1 MTMRNI
7 DGTFGIRILRC
18 IKPPA
23 YGSRW
28 RVNVTGCV
36 DQNVYASE
44 NGCEVP
50 TPTRVTR
57 PIGRDAAYDRA
68 AADETSM
75 EAEALRR

>member
-7 DGTFGIRILRC
+7 DDIFGIRILRR

-28 RVNVTGCV
+28 RINVFGCV
-36 DQNVYASE
+36 DQNVYARG
-44 NGCEVP
+44 NRCGVP
-50 TPTRVTR
+50 TPTRMAR

-68 AADETSM
+68 AADERSM
-75 EAEALRR
+75 EAEASRR